1 MFQIDY
7 HIKNMDLYKIEML
20 SPSNESKPQE
30 DRDDFKKIENYYYC
44 LSQQLGQGNF
54 SQVFRGIDQST
65 GVPVAVKVIKLASLT
80 NKIAKQL
87 VLNET
92 AILQELNHENVIKC
106 RDIFQ
111 SKNNCY
117 IITDLYD
124 GGDLE
129 KIIFRNKSMHEKD
142 IREIIYGIYKG
153 LLYLNERHIVH
164 RDLKPANIFMDS
176 NGIPKIAD
184 FGFAIKS
191 NKPFRDISIGSP
203 IYMSPEGLLLHEYGP
218 KTEVW
223 GFGIMIYE
231 MLHG

>member
-1 MFQIDY
+1 
-7 HIKNMDLYKIEML
+7 MDLYKIEML

>member
-1 MFQIDY
+1 
-7 HIKNMDLYKIEML
+7 ML